1 MRKSSKAVSDP
12 DLRAEYD
19 FSTMAGGVRGKYVE
33 RYQAGVNLVLLEPE
47 VAEAFPTDES
57 VNQAL
62 RTAMRAA
69 KASRRRHVL
78 PNKQMQRTRS
88 ATARRRSPR
97 R

>member
-1 MRKSSKAVSDP
+1 MRKSNRAVLDP

-19 FSTMAGGVRGKYVE
+19 FSTMAGGVRGKYLE
-33 RYQAGVNLVLLEPE
+33 RYRAGVNLVLLEPE
-47 VAEAFPTDES
+47 VAKAFPTAEA

-69 KASRRRHVL
+69 KALRRQHLL
-78 PNKQMQRTRS
+78 PNKQMQRTRP
-88 ATARRRSPR
+88 AQAKKPR

>member
-1 MRKSSKAVSDP
+1 MRKSNRAVLDP

-19 FSTMAGGVRGKYVE
+19 FSTMAGGVRGKYLE
-33 RYQAGVNLVLLEPE
+33 RYRAGVNLVLLEPE
-47 VAEAFPTDES
+47 VAKAFPTAEA

-69 KASRRRHVL
+69 KALRRQHVL
-78 PNKQMQRTRS
+78 PNKQMQRTRP
-88 ATARRRSPR
+88 AQAKKPR